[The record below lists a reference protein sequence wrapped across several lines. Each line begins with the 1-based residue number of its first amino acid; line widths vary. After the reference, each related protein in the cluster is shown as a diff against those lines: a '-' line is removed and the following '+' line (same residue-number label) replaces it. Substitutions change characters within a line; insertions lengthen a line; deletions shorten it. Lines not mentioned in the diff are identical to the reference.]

1 MTSLC
6 IRTSRGN
13 EMGAAAMIGILF
25 AGKEATLRIPT
36 STQC

>member
-13 EMGAAAMIGILF
+13 ETGAATMIGILL

>member
-1 MTSLC
+1 MASLC

-13 EMGAAAMIGILF
+13 EMAAAAIGILF
-25 AGKEATLRIPT
+25 AGKEAMLRIPT